1 MIISTQTRYAVRFL
15 LELAKADEL
24 DKPTTLRH
32 IAKKQGIS
40 EAYLESIAT
49 KLRKHG
55 YLKSYKGAGGG
66 YCLTLG
72 IEDITVGEIMRLME
86 TTYFQIHC
94 TLDAEE
100 TCDNFRD
107 CMIAQAWQLLENQID
122 NIVDNVKL
130 SQLSSKETQPADLT
144 YPTWAYELK
153 QLKSSKKQHV

>member
-15 LELAKADEL
+15 LELAKSDEH
-24 DKPTTLRH
+24 DKPTTLRY

-66 YCLTLG
+66 YCLTLA
-72 IEDITVGEIMRLME
+72 IDDITVGEIMRLME

-94 TLDAEE
+94 TVDAEE
-100 TCDNFRD
+100 TCDNYRE
-107 CMIAQAWQLLENQID
+107 CLIAQAWQLLETQID
-122 NIVDNVKL
+122 SIVDNVKL
-130 SQLSSKETQPADLT
+130 SQLSSKQPQYAELG
-144 YPTWAYELK
+144 YPAWAYEH
-153 QLKSSKKQHV
+153 KQHKGTRKLHI